1 MSAIGGRSCQF
12 AFVNQK
18 GSPVKYP
25 GTLVLRGSLSILA
38 TFSAIP
44 RKTRMIIYSLVFL
57 NIAVGYIIMV
67 LVAYLPELNVSS
79 SAVGLLLGLGGIVA
93 SVGSIPLGVLSDKR
107 GRKVILVLSS
117 LVVAPAVIAFAFT
130 TNLLYLSISVIV
142 YSIGEAGTLA
152 TWNAII
158 ADQTTLENR
167 DAAFSLSFIVTTG
180 SFAVGSLLPFFF
192 PLIQHLTGLGS
203 VAVHRDFV
211 IIVGILALATPAWLG
226 FLLRDYA
233 ETTTER
239 KFARGRNFP
248 RLLKFSG
255 INSLIG
261 LGAGF
266 IIPLVPTW
274 LFLKFG
280 ILDTY
285 SGPLLAVSSITIAL
299 AAVVSPR
306 LSTKYGLVS
315 AIVLTQGLSTIF
327 MLSLAFIPS
336 AGLAAGLYIIRAAL
350 MNMSA
355 PLSDSYLMGITT
367 QEERGFASSVNSVMW
382 RLPNSATTIIGGM
395 ILQTG
400 RYDLPF
406 YLATGFYVASIVL
419 FYVNFRKISPQK

>member
-1 MSAIGGRSCQF
+1 
-12 AFVNQK
+12 
-18 GSPVKYP
+18 
-25 GTLVLRGSLSILA
+25 
-38 TFSAIP
+38 
-44 RKTRMIIYSLVFL
+44 MIIYSLVFL
-57 NIAVGYIIMV
+57 NIAVGYL
-67 LVAYLPELNVSS
+67 LVILAAYLPEINVSS

-93 SVGSIPLGVLSDKR
+93 SVGAIPLGVLSDKR
-107 GRKVILVLSS
+107 GRKLILVLGS
-117 LVVAPAVIAFAFT
+117 LVVAPAVMVFAFT

-142 YSIGEAGTLA
+142 YGIGEAGTLA

-180 SFAVGSLLPFFF
+180 GVAFGSLLPFFF
-192 PLIQHLTGLGS
+192 PSIQNLTGLGS
-203 VAVHRDFV
+203 VAVHRDFL
-211 IIVGILALATPAWLG
+211 IIVGILALVTPAWLG

-233 ETTTER
+233 EIPTER
-239 KFARGRNFP
+239 KLTRGKNFP

-274 LFLKFG
+274 LFLRFG

-285 SGPLLAVSSITIAL
+285 SGPLLAVSGITIAL

-306 LSTKYGLVS
+306 LSTKFGLVR
-315 AIVLTQGLSTIF
+315 AIVITQGLSTIF
-327 MLSLAFIPS
+327 MLILAFIPS
-336 AGLAAGLYIIRAAL
+336 AGLAAGIYIIRAAL

-367 QEERGFASSVNSVMW
+367 QEERGLASSVNSVMW
-382 RLPNSATTIIGGM
+382 RLPNSATTIVGGM
-395 ILQTG
+395 ILQMG

-406 YLATGFYVASIVL
+406 YVATGFYVASILL
-419 FYVNFRKISPQK
+419 FYANFRKISPQR